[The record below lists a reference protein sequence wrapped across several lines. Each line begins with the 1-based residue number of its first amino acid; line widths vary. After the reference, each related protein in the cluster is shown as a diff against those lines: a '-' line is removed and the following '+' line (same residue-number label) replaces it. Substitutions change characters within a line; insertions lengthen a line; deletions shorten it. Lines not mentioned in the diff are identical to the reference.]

1 MTYIVYLQNEKK
13 KKLTNKNLFKRK
25 KKKKKTKW
33 NIIMLERVTF
43 TILDLLCLLNRKLR
57 TNRGI

>member
-25 KKKKKTKW
+25 KKKKKNKVEY
-33 NIIMLERVTF
+33 NHV
-43 TILDLLCLLNRKLR
+43 R
-57 TNRGI
+57 TSNFYYTRFIVST

>member
-25 KKKKKTKW
+25 KKKKTVEY
-33 NIIMLERVTF
+33 NHV
-43 TILDLLCLLNRKLR
+43 R
-57 TNRGI
+57 TSNFYYTRFIVST

>member
-25 KKKKKTKW
+25 KKKKNKVEY
-33 NIIMLERVTF
+33 NHV
-43 TILDLLCLLNRKLR
+43 R
-57 TNRGI
+57 TSNFYYTRFIVST